1 MIYLADK
8 ENDFDKL
15 PLIKNKKNIFVLNKI
30 DLAKKKAPVGGLAI
44 SAKTKK
50 NLKLLK
56 NELAD
61 NFLKLNQEELLSVN
75 IRHLDLIKKA
85 YKNIALISPGLITL
99 T

>member
-15 PLIKNKKNIFVLNKI
+15 PITKNKKNIFVLNKI
-30 DLAKKKAPVGGLAI
+30 DLLIRRLLLEVCNFCKN
-44 SAKTKK
+44 KK

-56 NELAD
+56 KALAH

-85 YKNIALISPGLITL
+85 YKNIALISLAWLVLI
-99 T
+99 